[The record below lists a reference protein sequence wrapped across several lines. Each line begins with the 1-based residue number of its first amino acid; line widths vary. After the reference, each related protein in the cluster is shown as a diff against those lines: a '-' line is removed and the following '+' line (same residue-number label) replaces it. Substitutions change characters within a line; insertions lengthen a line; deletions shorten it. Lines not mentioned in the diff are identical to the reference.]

1 VQIRSAGDAMYPT
14 NLAPWSKYL
23 TGKQGLAP
31 FPFYDPLDWMITE
44 AHDRGFEFHAWLN
57 PYRATMDM
65 NTALLSPNH
74 DVIYILN
81 G

>member
-1 VQIRSAGDAMYPT
+1 LFKYAALVMLCTT

-31 FPFYDPLDWMITE
+31 SLAILDWMITQ

-57 PYRATMDM
+57 PYRATMDLNTVALSSHDM
-65 NTALLSPNH
+65 N
-74 DVIYILN
+74 YILN